1 MGAGGSLSA
10 SAADA
15 TQAALTADN
24 KYWSEN
30 KLQLSG
36 RFKKRLEL
44 VLEFAKLFLPDQL
57 FLQVG
62 GHRLIVAEL
71 YIVATLAAGQ
81 CLEFSTVATE
91 FSQWH

>member
-1 MGAGGSLSA
+1 MGAVRGLSA

-15 TQAALTADN
+15 TQSALTAGN

-44 VLEFAKLFLPDQL
+44 ALEFAKLYQ
-57 FLQVG
+57 
-62 GHRLIVAEL
+62 
-71 YIVATLAAGQ
+71 
-81 CLEFSTVATE
+81 
-91 FSQWH
+91 